1 MKIFLLGKEPCKEKR
16 VFPKLLILMNLT
28 VLFLTVVC
36 LQVSALG
43 FAQKITLSVK
53 NVSLSETFNAIEQQ
67 SEYKFFY
74 DNKLVKKIRNVSVDL
89 HNAAITEVL
98 DELMKHQSLTYSIVD
113 HTIVIQRKNQKEIAR
128 IPAAGQA
135 DLQRLSAFPFR
146 LQRDA
151 APVIE
156 GKVVDENG
164 QPLAGVSI
172 QVKGTQQ
179 STSTNGDGLFSID
192 VLERN
197 ATLVFSFVGY
207 ESLEITLADQTSL
220 NVTMIESNS
229 YLDEVVVV
237 GYGKQKKATLTG
249 SVSSITGE
257 EIVRAPTSNLSNS
270 FAGLMPGLV
279 AMNRSGKP
287 GDDNSSFLVRGN
299 ATTGSNSPLVLVD
312 GVAESGWQRISPNDI
327 ESVSVLK
334 DAAAAIYGVQAANG
348 VILITTKRG
357 TVGKPTLN
365 FTYNQGIV
373 QPTRIPEMASSAT
386 LAAYGNEYLERTGFE
401 PRWTAEQIQKFRDGS
416 DPLRYPNTNWADA
429 ILKKFALQENVNLNI
444 RGGAEKVRYSISG
457 SYQHRDDI
465 IKQGMHDFKN
475 FSIRSN
481 IDADIN
487 DYITLS
493 LDLNA
498 GIDDLMEPSQTSWFY
513 IYAANPQYPVYWPGG
528 FPSNIPSDYGENP
541 AITHTGGAG
550 YDKSKVKRFNGKFSY
565 DIRLPWVEGLGIDG
579 YFTVGDNYLHRRRWR
594 TPWEHYGYDFNT
606 GEIITYN
613 GGYASKPELNEWF
626 TGNSS
631 YLINSRI
638 KFEREFGRH
647 YLNTFIAVEQSKGW
661 SNTLAAYR
669 KDFLS
674 SAIDEL
680 FAGSAANLTNDGF
693 SSENARR
700 NVFGRLSYN
709 YLEKYLLDF
718 NFRYDGSYRFP
729 RDGRWGFFPGL
740 SVAWRI
746 SEENLV
752 KDNFDFIDDLKL
764 RASHGEIG
772 NDAITAFQYLQQYNL
787 RSIGYHFGAPT
798 LSAPQAAV
806 YSGVSPNPNITWE
819 VAAISNIG
827 LDGIL
832 FNQLLG
838 FSVDLFKQK
847 RSNILTT
854 RDLELPYYTGL
865 ELPSENIGIVENKG
879 VELELSHYNK
889 INDFTY
895 KLVGNISFSRS
906 NVVDVSEAQDVP
918 EYQKAEGHILG
929 AGLYYDAIGIFR
941 TEAELDARPAYPGST
956 VGDLIYRDV
965 NDDGQINNADRV
977 RMDKSVIPEITYG
990 FNVNLN
996 YKNFGLYAHFAGQ
1009 GNAWW
1014 YIHQHAR
1021 VDQNGLK
1028 ELLDNRYTPGSMDS
1042 KYPWIPQF
1050 AAVGT
1055 DISGMPSTM
1064 WLQNAAFLR
1073 LKTLN
1078 LSYNFP
1084 KQFLNLFKI
1093 QEMSIFCSGS
1103 NLLTFSAIK
1112 WFDPEGS
1119 NERGL
1124 FYPQSKVYNL
1134 GVQVKF

>member
-1 MKIFLLGKEPCKEKR
+1 
-16 VFPKLLILMNLT
+16 MNLT
-28 VLFLTVVC
+28 VFFLVIAC
-36 LQVSALG
+36 LQVSAVS

-53 NVSLSETFNAIEQQ
+53 NVPLSATFKVIEQQ
-67 SEYKFFY
+67 SKYKFFY
-74 DNKLVKKIRNVSVDL
+74 DNKLVKRIKNVSVDL
-89 HNAAITEVL
+89 HNASVTEVL
-98 DELMKHQSLTYSIVD
+98 DELTKNRLLTYSIID
-113 HTIVIQRKNQKEIAR
+113 NTIVIQRKKVERMEHVPDAIKVGKPKSFAHPDIEKEHMLK
-128 IPAAGQA
+128 QV
-135 DLQRLSAFPFR
+135 LFE
-146 LQRDA
+146 A
-151 APVIE
+151 APIIE
-156 GKVVDENG
+156 GKVVDEAG
-164 QPLAGVSI
+164 EALPGVSI
-172 QVKGTQQ
+172 LVKGTQR
-179 STSTNGDGLFSID
+179 STSTNIDGNFSID
-192 VLERN
+192 ALSAN
-197 ATLVFSFVGY
+197 AILVFSFVGY
-207 ESLEITLADQTSL
+207 ETQEIDISGKTFLSVIMT
-220 NVTMIESNS
+220 ESIS
-229 YLDEVVVV
+229 RLDEVVVV
-237 GYGKQKKATLTG
+237 GYGEQKKATLTG
-249 SVSSITGE
+249 SISSITGE
-257 EIVRAPTSNLSNS
+257 DIVKAPTPNISNS
-270 FAGLMPGLV
+270 LAGLMPGLV
-279 AMNRSGKP
+279 TMNRSGKP

-299 ATTGSNSPLVLVD
+299 STTGSNSPLVLVD
-312 GVAESGWQRISPNDI
+312 GVAEPGWQRINPNDI
-327 ESVSVLK
+327 ESVSILK

-357 TVGKPTLN
+357 VTGKPILS
-365 FTYNQGIV
+365 FTYNQALV

-386 LAAYGNEYLERTGFE
+386 LAEYGNDYLERTGFE
-401 PRWTAEQIQKFRDGS
+401 ARWTEEQIQKFKDGS
-416 DPLRYPNTNWADA
+416 DPLRYPNTDWAGGM
-429 ILKKFALQENVNLNI
+429 LKKFALQESSNLNI
-444 RGGAEKVRYSISG
+444 RGGAEKVRYSLST

-465 IKQGMHDFKN
+465 IKNGLHDFKN

-487 DYITLS
+487 DYITVS

-498 GIDDLMEPSQTSWFY
+498 GIDDVMEPSQTSWFY
-513 IYAANPQYPVYWPGG
+513 IYAANPQYPIYWPGG
-528 FPSNIPSDYGENP
+528 YPSNIPSDYGENP

-550 YDKSKVKRFNGKFSY
+550 YDDSKVKRFNGKFSY
-565 DIRLPWVEGLGIDG
+565 NIRLPWVEGLGVDG
-579 YFTVGDNYLHRRRWR
+579 YFATNDNYLHRKRWR
-594 TPWEHYGYDFNT
+594 TPWEHYGYDFDT

-613 GGYASKPELNEWF
+613 GGYSSKPELQEWF
-626 TGNSS
+626 TGNNS
-631 YLINSRI
+631 YLINSRV
-638 KFEREFGRH
+638 KFQRQFDRH
-647 YLNTFIAVEQSKGW
+647 YLNTFIAVEQSRGR
-661 SNTLAAYR
+661 SNTLSAYR

-700 NVFGRLSYN
+700 NVFGRVSYN
-709 YLEKYLLDF
+709 YMEKYLLDF

-729 RDGRWGFFPGL
+729 KDGRWGFFPGL
-740 SVAWRI
+740 SVAWRV
-746 SEENLV
+746 SEEKLI
-752 KDNFDFIDDLKL
+752 KDNLTFINDLKL

-772 NDAITAFQYLQQYNL
+772 NDAISAFQYLQQYNL

-819 VAAISNIG
+819 VAAISNLG

-838 FSVDLFKQK
+838 FSVDVFKQR

-854 RDLELPYYTGL
+854 RGLELPYYTGL
-865 ELPSENIGIVENKG
+865 QLPNENIGIVENKG
-879 VELELSHYNK
+879 IELELSHFNK
-889 INDFTY
+889 ANDFTY
-895 KLVGNISFSRS
+895 RLEGNISFSRS

-918 EYQKAEGHILG
+918 DYQKAEGHILG

-941 TEAELDARPAYPGST
+941 TKEELESKPVYPGST

-965 NDDGQINNADRV
+965 NDDGLINNADKV

-990 FNVNLN
+990 FNLTLN
-996 YKNFGLYAHFAGQ
+996 YKNFGLFANFAGQ
-1009 GNAWW
+1009 GRAWW

-1028 ELLDNRYTPGSMDS
+1028 ELLENRYTPGSMDS

-1078 LSYNFP
+1078 ISYDLP
-1084 KQFLNLFKI
+1084 QGFLNQFKI
-1093 QEMSIFCSGS
+1093 QEMRVFCSGS
-1103 NLLTFSAIK
+1103 NLLTFSEIK